1 MSEVLLVIKEM
12 VFNNSLLLNAIV
24 FIIIFNIF
32 LMLST
37 YIYNKIYIKIYK
49 DDFFDLFFGK
59 ENALVFREVGG
70 DLVVVAYW
78 FLMRYSF
85 EVFSA
90 RKKRFPSSEDVL
102 NKPFHMTPN
111 AYKENVDLFKIKRNS
126 WLVVNLISLYITYF
140 LAILFLLYLVFLKF
154 FNILC

>member
-1 MSEVLLVIKEM
+1 MNEVLSVIKEM
-12 VFNNSLLLNAIV
+12 VFNNSILLNVIV

-59 ENALVFREVGG
+59 ENGLVFREVGG

-85 EVFSA
+85 EFFS
-90 RKKRFPSSEDVL
+90 KK
-102 NKPFHMTPN
+102 NT
-111 AYKENVDLFKIKRNS
+111 
-126 WLVVNLISLYITYF
+126 ISF
-140 LAILFLLYLVFLKF
+140 L
-154 FNILC
+154 